1 MHPIS
6 LLKAKVLSIFIL
18 LFVSFSAFAQA
29 PNLLNYQGVA
39 RNTVGNPLPNQTMK
53 LRLSVHDLL
62 PSGAVVYSEIRQI
75 TTNLGGLFSV
85 QIGSAGASSSTGTI
99 AGVNWI
105 VGNKFLQVELDPASN
120 NNYLDIGTVQLV
132 SVPYAF
138 GAGTA
143 ATVKTNANL
152 TGVVTSVGNATAIAN
167 GAITSDMIGTINQ
180 TKVGLG
186 SVNNTSDIAKP
197 ISTLTQAALD
207 LKSNVSDVTSLL
219 ENKVDKVVG
228 KNLSTND
235 YTTAEKEKLAA
246 ITGTNT
252 VVQDLSLYATT
263 TSLSNSLA
271 GKVDKVSGKD
281 LSTNDFTTT
290 EKNKLSSITGT
301 NTGDQDL
308 SLYATSTSVAVKE
321 NQSNK
326 STDALLGGTNASDIL
341 FPTQKAVKDYVA
353 ANSSSGGVVDGGIT
367 TIKLADGAVTDA
379 KINTVSG
386 SKLIGN
392 ITGNAATATLAT
404 TATTA
409 GNITATTNTTLTSLS
424 NLATVGTITSG
435 VWSGTA
441 VAVEK
446 GGTGATTVS
455 AARTNLGLVN
465 VDNTSDANKP
475 VSTAVQS
482 ALDLKLNATEGVS
495 LSSRINN
502 KSSLSDTSLLN
513 LTSRFDSKLNK
524 TDTSYMLLGYRT
536 RINEKLNWIDTT
548 AMLSGYIHKT
558 DTSYMLLGYRTQ
570 INNKLNWIDT
580 TAMLSKY
587 LRKAD
592 TSSLSDRINVKLN
605 STVFPYYPG
614 LQKGH
619 IMYWNGSN
627 WVLLNPGT
635 AGQVLKMSTAN
646 EPVPVWGTDA
656 TTSTTA
662 FSPCGATITDID
674 GNAYNTVLIGSQCWT
689 KENLRV
695 RKYNNGTAIQ
705 FDATGGS
712 GGSSSTWQ
720 NLTIGAHTIYANDSI
735 TTPSNLTKYG
745 YLYNWYAAK
754 GINTNGTILSNDTL
768 NICPSGWHV
777 PTDAEWTTLTTELGG
792 ESVAGGKMKSIG
804 TTYWTSQSAGTDNSS
819 SFSALP
825 GGFRIANGS
834 FNNLRN
840 SAAFWSATEFNA
852 NSAWY
857 RRLDYNSSNVSRISI
872 EKQVG
877 ASIRC
882 IKD

>member
-548 AMLSGYIHKT
+548 AMLS
-558 DTSYMLLGYRTQ
+558 
-570 INNKLNWIDT
+570 
-580 TAMLSKY
+580 KY

-695 RKYNNGTAIQ
+695 RRYNNGTAIP

-712 GGSSSTWQ
+712 GGSSATWQ
-720 NLTIGAHTIYANDSI
+720 NLTIGAHTIYANDST

-754 GINTNGTILSNDTL
+754 GLYTTGTIFANDTL

-792 ESVAGGKMKSIG
+792 ESAAGGKMKSIG
-804 TTYWTSQSAGTDNSS
+804 TFYWTSQSAGTDNSS
-819 SFSALP
+819 GFSALP
-825 GGFRIANGS
+825 GGFRITDGS

-840 SAAFWSATEFNA
+840 SAAFWRATEVDS
-852 NSAWY
+852 NSAWSS
-857 RRLDYNSSNVSRISI
+857 RLDYNSQNVSRNSDQ
-872 EKQVG
+872 KKLG

-882 IKD
+882 LKD